1 MISTDIFLFPMTLNE
16 LISCSTFIWNPL
28 PTNKIMYEEFR
39 GIFQSSLRNFLGF
52 LERDIPSAFFK
63 LDKQALNGWT
73 IVTVFLINYSIND
86 SESPICEDVPNKN

>member
-16 LISCSTFIWNPL
+16 LISCSTFFWNPL

-39 GIFQSSLRNFLGF
+39 GIFQSSLRNFLGV

-63 LDKQALNGWT
+63 LDKQALSGWT
-73 IVTVFLINYSIND
+73 IVTVF
-86 SESPICEDVPNKN
+86 